1 MKHQLAKSVALS
13 LLSPVIVGSLL
24 GIYYSITL
32 QGEFVSIFFSLLMTA
47 ISNAHIVGLTMA
59 AFVVPGYLLMF
70 KYSKQDMKA
79 ILKSIN
85 MEGLLIRI
93 TLKVLKII
101 NPIEINSVQFNL
113 SFNEKVILSLKEN
126 IKDINN
132 NIPLIGSAEGRKKT
146 PRRNILLPK

>member
-70 KYSKQDMKA
+70 KYSKVNYSGVLTLDLLGGA
-79 ILKSIN
+79 IFSF
-85 MEGLLIRI
+85 LLSASTGEIF
-93 TLKVLKII
+93 L
-101 NPIEINSVQFNL
+101 INSVM
-113 SFNEKVILSLKEN
+113 
-126 IKDINN
+126 
-132 NIPLIGSAEGRKKT
+132 SAIAAGLFLFGLRKTSKS
-146 PRRNILLPK
+146 

>member
-24 GIYYSITL
+24 GVYYSVTL

-70 KYSKQDMKA
+70 KYSKVNYSGV
-79 ILKSIN
+79 LTL
-85 MEGLLIRI
+85 GLLGGAIFSFLLSASTGEI
-93 TLKVLKII
+93 FL
-101 NPIEINSVQFNL
+101 INSVM
-113 SFNEKVILSLKEN
+113 
-126 IKDINN
+126 
-132 NIPLIGSAEGRKKT
+132 SAIAAGLFLFGLRKTSKS
-146 PRRNILLPK
+146 

>member
-32 QGEFVSIFFSLLMTA
+32 QGEFVSIFFSLLMAA

-70 KYSKQDMKA
+70 KYSKVNYSGV
-79 ILKSIN
+79 LTL
-85 MEGLLIRI
+85 GLLGGAIFSFLLSASTGEI
-93 TLKVLKII
+93 FL
-101 NPIEINSVQFNL
+101 INSVM
-113 SFNEKVILSLKEN
+113 
-126 IKDINN
+126 
-132 NIPLIGSAEGRKKT
+132 SAIAAGLFLFGLRKTSKS
-146 PRRNILLPK
+146 

>member
-70 KYSKQDMKA
+70 KYSKVNYSGV
-79 ILKSIN
+79 LTL
-85 MEGLLIRI
+85 GLLGGAIFSYLLSASTGEI
-93 TLKVLKII
+93 FL
-101 NPIEINSVQFNL
+101 INSVM
-113 SFNEKVILSLKEN
+113 
-126 IKDINN
+126 
-132 NIPLIGSAEGRKKT
+132 SAIAAGLFLFGLRKTSKS
-146 PRRNILLPK
+146 

>member
-47 ISNAHIVGLTMA
+47 ISSAHIVGLTMA

-70 KYSKQDMKA
+70 KYSKVNYSGV
-79 ILKSIN
+79 LTL
-85 MEGLLIRI
+85 GLLGGAIFSFLLSASTGEI
-93 TLKVLKII
+93 FL
-101 NPIEINSVQFNL
+101 INSVM
-113 SFNEKVILSLKEN
+113 
-126 IKDINN
+126 
-132 NIPLIGSAEGRKKT
+132 SAIAAGLFLFGLRKTSKS
-146 PRRNILLPK
+146 

>member
-47 ISNAHIVGLTMA
+47 ISNAHIVGLTMS

-70 KYSKQDMKA
+70 KYSKVNYSGV
-79 ILKSIN
+79 LTL
-85 MEGLLIRI
+85 GLLGGAIFSFLLSASTGEI
-93 TLKVLKII
+93 FL
-101 NPIEINSVQFNL
+101 INSVM
-113 SFNEKVILSLKEN
+113 
-126 IKDINN
+126 
-132 NIPLIGSAEGRKKT
+132 SAIAAGLFLFGLRKTSKS
-146 PRRNILLPK
+146 